1 MNQDEHHVLTPM
13 ETILARKKWK
23 DVDRSYGNSWSF
35 KKTSLNPIW
44 KENTTLPFQIH
55 LILGQNV
62 MNFS

>member
-1 MNQDEHHVLTPM
+1 MLIEAMATHEAL
-13 ETILARKKWK
+13 
-23 DVDRSYGNSWSF
+23 

-62 MNFS
+62 MSDS